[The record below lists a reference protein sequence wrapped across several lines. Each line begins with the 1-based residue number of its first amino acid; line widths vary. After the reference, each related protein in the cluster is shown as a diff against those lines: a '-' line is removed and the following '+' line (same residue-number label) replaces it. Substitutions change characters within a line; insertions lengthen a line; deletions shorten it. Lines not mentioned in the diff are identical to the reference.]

1 MKKQPW
7 LSISIAGVSLS
18 ELGLEV
24 PSPVVSLELTNSEIT
39 SFTNWVLQVV
49 VGGEASKG
57 MNVASFEALLY
68 SSAQSAYKYSNA
80 SGIPVSFMFGWIDE
94 SGQIVDYTSYKGY
107 TLKFEVS
114 AAGQFLRYQI
124 EGYASVAIQSNMP
137 VIHVPELSGV
147 VQPSAVVE
155 ALAKGV
161 KATSYYDLDID
172 HNDSPTL
179 ISHGPLTTSFTS
191 YVRGSYSTEDDYNNF
206 PGLLKLAKS
215 YNSARQATGI
225 QPKYKKLSNI
235 LNNRLVTPIKSFLK
249 DSIADSS
256 IQSTSFSFWI
266 DEPTMTK
273 PGVIHFKNNASL
285 NVMHNNDT
293 LEYGTANTNVI
304 SISGSY
310 NGVAYNMTDMNFAT
324 LGFAVDGSGNTIV
337 EDYHVVNSWSNSL
350 SQVFQT
356 VNIINDINALASQ
369 FSGTF
374 TIQIPGTTKQYELA
388 QPVSLIVMNGNTL
401 SPISGIY
408 SIVSVTQSISNTFI
422 TTLKVQR
429 LVMSSANQVATQ
441 QGITVDGSAS
451 YSSSSYKTTSNII
464 STGKVDFGIMY
475 PTFEHLSYNQMSG
488 GVL

>member
-235 LNNRLVTPIKSFLK
+235 LNNRLATPIKSFLK

-388 QPVSLIVMNGNTL
+388 QPVSLVVMNGNTL

-441 QGITVDGSAS
+441 QGITVDGGAS

>member
-235 LNNRLVTPIKSFLK
+235 LNNRLATPIKSFLK